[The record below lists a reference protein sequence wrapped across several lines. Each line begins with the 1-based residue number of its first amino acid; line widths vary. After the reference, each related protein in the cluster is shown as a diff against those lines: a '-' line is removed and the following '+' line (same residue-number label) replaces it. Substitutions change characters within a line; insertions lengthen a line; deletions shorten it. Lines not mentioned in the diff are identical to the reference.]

1 MRFDT
6 AALHAGYSPEPTTHS
21 RAVPIYATTAYT
33 FDSTEHARQLFALEE
48 PGNIYS
54 RLSNPTC
61 DILEARIAALEG
73 GVGALAAASGHAAI
87 HMTVMN
93 LAGEGDEIVAGNNL
107 YGGTM
112 NMFGKSLAR
121 LGIRVNFVDAHRP
134 EAFEEAITDK
144 TKALYVEAVG
154 NPNADLADIEAIAGI
169 AHAHGVPLIVD
180 NTVPSPALLRPK
192 EFGADLIIH
201 STTKFLSGTGTV
213 MGGMTVDCGTFRW
226 KDNPRFPLLNDPDP
240 SYHGVVFAD
249 VPNNAGFIARQ
260 RALILRDY
268 GGCQSP
274 FNAWVTLLGVETLGL
289 RMKKHSENALA
300 VAKFLEASD
309 AVEQVNYPALPSS
322 PYYELSKKYLPSGAS
337 SMFTFIIKGGREAGG
352 RFINACK
359 LISHV
364 TNLGD
369 ARSLVSHPATT
380 THSQLSDEQL
390 YAAGIAPGTVRLAI
404 GLEDIEDLYE
414 DLAQA
419 LAESQ
424 K

>member
-1 MRFDT
+1 
-6 AALHAGYSPEPTTHS
+6 
-21 RAVPIYATTAYT
+21 
-33 FDSTEHARQLFALEE
+33 
-48 PGNIYS
+48 
-54 RLSNPTC
+54 
-61 DILEARIAALEG
+61 
-73 GVGALAAASGHAAI
+73 
-87 HMTVMN
+87 
-93 LAGEGDEIVAGNNL
+93 
-107 YGGTM
+107 
-112 NMFGKSLAR
+112 
-121 LGIRVNFVDAHRP
+121 
-134 EAFEEAITDK
+134 
-144 TKALYVEAVG
+144 
-154 NPNADLADIEAIAGI
+154 
-169 AHAHGVPLIVD
+169 
-180 NTVPSPALLRPK
+180 
-192 EFGADLIIH
+192 
-201 STTKFLSGTGTV
+201 
-213 MGGMTVDCGTFRW
+213 
-226 KDNPRFPLLNDPDP
+226 
-240 SYHGVVFAD
+240 
-249 VPNNAGFIARQ
+249 
-260 RALILRDY
+260 ALILRDY